1 MKRSSQH
8 VGRGA
13 RAILL
18 GLVALA
24 VFLPCAVLGEDARAA
39 QLEASAAPAG
49 EIVAEALFL
58 CDPLP
63 PGGRDLGLSV
73 AMVPGPPDPRT
84 GAASLQAVPR
94 LQLALALGERAGL
107 TVEAGLGGEGELVQ
121 RPAASFKVLLRAP
134 APDRTGFS
142 ASLDLF
148 GSTRSLAETEA
159 GLGVGAIRQL
169 GPFGL
174 RASAAL
180 ASGVT
185 AWTPHLHA
193 GASAAMALGPRWRG
207 LLEVIAEVGS
217 RGLVV
222 AAGPTLKVALSEG
235 SALVVGALLPLARSG
250 PPPVLAFQV
259 VQSI

>member
-1 MKRSSQH
+1 MKRSSQQ
-8 VGRGA
+8 VGREL
-13 RAILL
+13 RALL
-18 GLVALA
+18 VGLQVLA
-24 VFLPCAVLGEDARAA
+24 AFLPAAAHGEDATEA
-39 QLEASAAPAG
+39 QLQASAGPAT

-63 PGGRDLGLSV
+63 PAGRDLGLSV
-73 AMVPGPPDPRT
+73 VMVPGQPDPRT
-84 GAASLQAVPR
+84 GEPSHLAQPR
-94 LQLALALGERAGL
+94 LQLALAIGERAGL
-107 TVEAGLGGEGELVQ
+107 TVDAGLGGEGQAIQ
-121 RPAASFKVLLRAP
+121 RPAASFKVLLRTP
-134 APDRTGFS
+134 GSDRTGLS

-207 LLEVIAEVGS
+207 LLEVIAEAGS
-217 RGLVV
+217 KGLAL
-222 AAGPTLKVALSEG
+222 AAGPTLKVALSDG
-235 SALVVGALLPLARSG
+235 TALVVGLLLPLARSG

-259 VQSI
+259 AQSI

>member
-1 MKRSSQH
+1 M
-8 VGRGA
+8 
-13 RAILL
+13 
-18 GLVALA
+18 
-24 VFLPCAVLGEDARAA
+24 A
-39 QLEASAAPAG
+39 QLEAFDGPAS
-49 EIVAEALFL
+49 EVVAEALFL

-73 AMVPGPPDPRT
+73 VMVPGQPDPRT
-84 GAASLQAVPR
+84 GQPSFLVAPR

-107 TVEAGLGGEGELVQ
+107 VMEVGPGREGEVLQ
-121 RPAASFKVLLRAP
+121 APAASFKLLLRSP
-134 APDRTGFS
+134 GPDRTGLS

-148 GSTRSLAETEA
+148 GSTRSLSETEA

-169 GPFGL
+169 GPVGL

-185 AWTPHLHA
+185 AWTPHLHS
-193 GASAAMALGPRWRG
+193 GVSAAAALAPGWRG
-207 LLEVIAEVGS
+207 LVELVAEVGS
-217 RGLVV
+217 RRVAL
-222 AAGPTLKVALSEG
+222 AAGATVKVALSEG
-235 SALVVGALLPLARSG
+235 TALVVGALLPLDRGG

>member
-1 MKRSSQH
+1 
-8 VGRGA
+8 
-13 RAILL
+13 
-18 GLVALA
+18 
-24 VFLPCAVLGEDARAA
+24 
-39 QLEASAAPAG
+39 
-49 EIVAEALFL
+49 
-58 CDPLP
+58 
-63 PGGRDLGLSV
+63 
-73 AMVPGPPDPRT
+73 MVPGRPDPRT
-84 GAASLQAVPR
+84 GEPSYLAQPR

-107 TVEAGLGGEGELVQ
+107 TVETGLGGDGEPIQ
-121 RPAASFKVLLRAP
+121 RPAASFKVLLRTP
-134 APDRTGFS
+134 GPDRTGLS
-142 ASLDLF
+142 AALDLF

-169 GPFGL
+169 GPVGL

-193 GASAAMALGPRWRG
+193 GASAAMTFGPRWRG
-207 LLEVIAEVGS
+207 LLEVIAEVGPG
-217 RGLVV
+217 GLAV
-222 AAGPTLKVALSEG
+222 AAGPTVKVALSEG

>member
-1 MKRSSQH
+1 MKRSSH
-8 VGRGA
+8 PVVRFVGA
-13 RAILL
+13 LLL
-18 GLVALA
+18 GLQALA
-24 VFLPCAVLGEDARAA
+24 AFLPSAA
-39 QLEASAAPAG
+39 HAEEAPEELLEASAAPAG

-63 PGGRDLGLSV
+63 PVGRDLGLAV
-73 AMVPGPPDPRT
+73 LMVPGRPDPLT
-84 GAASLQAVPR
+84 GEPSYLAQPR
-94 LQLALALGERAGL
+94 LQLAVALGERAGL
-107 TVEAGLGGEGELVQ
+107 TVDVGLGGEGQVIQ
-121 RPAASFKVLLRAP
+121 APAASFKALLRTPGA
-134 APDRTGFS
+134 DRIGLS

-169 GPFGL
+169 GPVGL

-180 ASGVT
+180 ASSLSS
-185 AWTPHLHA
+185 WSPHLHA

-207 LLEVIAEVGS
+207 LLEVITEVGS
-217 RGLVV
+217 RGLAV